1 MNLKR
6 ALGVGGLITI
16 AAVGLS
22 PVIAR
27 AQDSKAV
34 SSEEWPT
41 YGGAALEAELLKPR
55 RFTSQA
61 EAKMACFSHIE
72 GWYNPVRLH
81 SALAYR
87 SPITYEADKEAAP
100 TET

>member
-1 MNLKR
+1 M
-6 ALGVGGLITI
+6 
-16 AAVGLS
+16 
-22 PVIAR
+22 
-27 AQDSKAV
+27 
-34 SSEEWPT
+34 
-41 YGGAALEAELLKPR
+41 LKPR